1 MALMSMT
8 GFGAATF
15 EVGGQHWRLEL
26 KSVNHKALAFR
37 MHVPHELGRYPELE
51 ALAQTAVKQ
60 RLLRGSVELSLSLES
75 DATPIEVVLDRP
87 ALSALMRE
95 LMQLAAE
102 LGAPPPTL
110 ELALR
115 QGNLLAFRK
124 KEHDHEAFMAA
135 FSAAL
140 DTALT
145 RHIAMRE
152 TEGASLVTDL
162 MARLTSLDV
171 MLNAVE
177 TEGPKV
183 TAALM
188 ERLKTRVAKVE
199 SELGVELDQARI
211 LSELVVFSDRS
222 DVTEELVRARAHL
235 EQFRQTL
242 SSNEHTER
250 GRRLDFLTQE
260 LLRELNTLGSKCR
273 DAGVASAVVDAKVEL
288 EKIREQS
295 QNIA

>member
-15 EVGGQHWRLEL
+15 AVGGQHWRLEL
-26 KSVNHKALAFR
+26 KSVNNKALAFR
-37 MHVPHELGRYPELE
+37 MHTPHELSRQPELE
-51 ALAQTAVKQ
+51 ALASTQIRQ
-60 RLLRGSVELSLSLES
+60 RLLRGSVELSLILES
-75 DATPIEVVLDRP
+75 DQTPVEVVLDRH
-87 ALSALMRE
+87 ALTALMRE
-95 LMQLAAE
+95 LQHLATD

-115 QGNLLAFRK
+115 QGNLISFRK
-124 KEHDHEAFMAA
+124 REHDQAALVAA
-135 FSAAL
+135 FNDGLQRVIDA
-140 DTALT
+140 
-145 RHIAMRE
+145 HVAMRE
-152 TEGASLVTDL
+152 NEGASLVADL
-162 MARLTSLDV
+162 TMRIDALDRMLTS
-171 MLNAVE
+171 VE

-183 TAALM
+183 TTALM
-188 ERLKTRVAKVE
+188 DRLRARVAKVE
-199 SELGVELDQARI
+199 SDLGVELDQARI
-211 LSELVVFSDRS
+211 LSEIVVFSDRS
-222 DVTEELVRARAHL
+222 DVTEELVRARAHI

-242 SSNEHTER
+242 ATSEHTER

-288 EKIREQS
+288 EKIREQA